1 MDRVYTTRSVS
12 LLERANSHTERNG
25 NVIGAGAARMH
36 GRGVEGDHDSNQ
48 TKLVKVTERTSVGQ
62 CLLHAFSSTS
72 SSASITRLTTP
83 LHKHSIPCLVLNL
96 TSSDQRQLPS
106 HSPRPSDHE

>member
-25 NVIGAGAARMH
+25 NVIGAGAARTH

-48 TKLVKVTERTSVGQ
+48 TKLAKVIERTSMRQ
-62 CLLHAFSSTS
+62 CLLHAFSSTVS
-72 SSASITRLTTP
+72 SLYHALDYTP
-83 LHKHSIPCLVLNL
+83 LPKYPIPCLVLNL
-96 TSSDQRQLPS
+96 PGSDQRQLPS
-106 HSPRPSDHE
+106 RSPRPSDHE

>member
-12 LLERANSHTERNG
+12 LLERANPHSRRNG

-48 TKLVKVTERTSVGQ
+48 TKLAKVIERTSMRQ
-62 CLLHAFSSTS
+62 CSY
-72 SSASITRLTTP
+72 TP
-83 LHKHSIPCLVLNL
+83 SR
-96 TSSDQRQLPS
+96 RQ
-106 HSPRPSDHE
+106 SPRPLSCA